1 MNAANNSENQPTQD
15 FWIYRHWPT
24 LWGVLAVGSAL
35 ALWLAFGD
43 AAFSQPYWYAWVL
56 IPVAWA
62 HEFEEYFIGNFW
74 RWYNRTCFKS
84 KEDFFPLTRQRAFV
98 INGSSAIPL
107 VLQAFLIS
115 AFDFN
120 ALTLFLLLTVHANAW
135 FHITYTVGEGRYS
148 PGFWTSILLYLPLS
162 VYGLYDLTII
172 TGAVTPLGFV
182 VGFAVSLL
190 AGFGLFGYL
199 RRLAQSE
206 PERLYPIH
214 W

>member
-1 MNAANNSENQPTQD
+1 MMSEQQNQEP
-15 FWIYRHWPT
+15 WIYHHWPA
-24 LWGVLAVGSAL
+24 LWGVLAAGSAL
-35 ALWLAFGD
+35 ALWVAFDEGV
-43 AAFSQPYWYAWVL
+43 FTQPYWYAWVL
-56 IPVAWA
+56 IPVAWT

-84 KEDFFPLTRQRAFV
+84 KEDFFPLTRQRAFL

-120 ALTLFLLLTVHANAW
+120 ALTLFLMLTVHANAW
-135 FHITYTVGEGRYS
+135 FHITYTVGEERYS
-148 PGFWTSILLYLPLS
+148 PGFWTSLLLYLPLS
-162 VYGLYDLTII
+162 IYGLYDLTII

-182 VGFAVSLL
+182 VGFVVSLL

-199 RRLAQSE
+199 RRIAQSE
-206 PERLYPIH
+206 PERLYSTH